1 MDKTIEMNETLI
13 QKMFAYYSGDS
24 ARIQHYTKVYTY
36 ASMIG
41 HAEHLSDELQ
51 HILETAA
58 ILHDIGIKI
67 AEEKYHS
74 SAGVLQEKEGPAAA
88 RQMLTECG
96 SYSDAVID
104 RVCYLIGHHHTYNN
118 IDGLDYQILVEADF
132 LVNYF
137 ENNLST
143 ETIQKSVEKI
153 FRTETGHRIAE
164 EMFYPK
170 EFEMSET
177 WAQDNIQELDDFIED
192 QGIYIRQ

>member
-13 QKMFAYYSGDS
+13 QKMLAYYSGDP

-96 SYSDAVID
+96 TYSDAVID

-132 LVNYF
+132 LVNLYEDHVDRPAIQTAIDRIF
-137 ENNLST
+137 KTKSGT
-143 ETIQKSVEKI
+143 E
-153 FRTETGHRIAE
+153 IAHV
-164 EMFYPK
+164 MFGLK
-170 EFEMSET
+170 
-177 WAQDNIQELDDFIED
+177 
-192 QGIYIRQ
+192 

>member
-1 MDKTIEMNETLI
+1 MNNIIKMNETLI
-13 QKMFAYYSGDS
+13 QKMLVYYSGDP
-24 ARIQHYTKVYTY
+24 ARIQHFTKVYTY

-74 SAGVLQEKEGPAAA
+74 SAGPLQKKEGPAAA

-96 SYSDAVID
+96 TYSDTVID
-104 RVCYLIGHHHTYNN
+104 RVCYLIGHHHTYSN

-132 LVNYF
+132 LVNLYEDHADRQAIQTAIDRIF
-137 ENNLST
+137 KTKAGT
-143 ETIQKSVEKI
+143 EMAHV
-153 FRTETGHRIAE
+153 
-164 EMFYPK
+164 MF
-170 EFEMSET
+170 
-177 WAQDNIQELDDFIED
+177 DI
-192 QGIYIRQ
+192 

>member
-1 MDKTIEMNETLI
+1 MNNTVEMNETLI
-13 QKMFAYYSGDS
+13 RKMLAYYSGDP

-67 AEEKYHS
+67 AEEKYHCS
-74 SAGVLQEKEGPAAA
+74 TGPLQEKEGPAAA

-96 SYSDAVID
+96 TYSDAVID
-104 RVCYLIGHHHTYNN
+104 RVCYLIGHHHTYSN

-132 LVNYF
+132 LVNLYEDHADKHSIQTAIDRIF
-137 ENNLST
+137 ITKSGT
-143 ETIQKSVEKI
+143 EMAHV
-153 FRTETGHRIAE
+153 
-164 EMFYPK
+164 MF
-170 EFEMSET
+170 
-177 WAQDNIQELDDFIED
+177 NV
-192 QGIYIRQ
+192 

>member
-13 QKMFAYYSGDS
+13 QKMLAYYSGDP

-74 SAGVLQEKEGPAAA
+74 SAGVLQEKEGYCCCPP
-88 RQMLTECG
+88 
-96 SYSDAVID
+96 DAD
-104 RVCYLIGHHHTYNN
+104 RMWYL
-118 IDGLDYQILVEADF
+118 F
-132 LVNYF
+132 
-137 ENNLST
+137 
-143 ETIQKSVEKI
+143 
-153 FRTETGHRIAE
+153 
-164 EMFYPK
+164 
-170 EFEMSET
+170 
-177 WAQDNIQELDDFIED
+177 
-192 QGIYIRQ
+192 

>member
-1 MDKTIEMNETLI
+1 MSNTVEMNETLI
-13 QKMFAYYSGDS
+13 QKMLAYYSGDP

-74 SAGVLQEKEGPAAA
+74 SAGPFQEKEGPAAA

-96 SYSDAVID
+96 TYSDAVID

-118 IDGLDYQILVEADF
+118 IDGMDYQILVEADF
-132 LVNYF
+132 LVNLY
-137 ENNLST
+137 EDHADRQAIQTAIERIIKTTSGT
-143 ETIQKSVEKI
+143 E
-153 FRTETGHRIAE
+153 IAHV
-164 EMFYPK
+164 MF
-170 EFEMSET
+170 
-177 WAQDNIQELDDFIED
+177 DI
-192 QGIYIRQ
+192 